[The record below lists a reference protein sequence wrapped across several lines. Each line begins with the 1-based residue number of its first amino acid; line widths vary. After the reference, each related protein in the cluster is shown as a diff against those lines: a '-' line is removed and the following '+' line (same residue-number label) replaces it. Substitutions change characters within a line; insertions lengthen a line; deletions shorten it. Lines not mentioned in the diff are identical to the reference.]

1 MTRAMPERGDPILV
15 VDDDAQNLA
24 MLAEVLSRHGFR
36 VETASG
42 ADEAIRKAG
51 WQEFAAVVSDIQMAP
66 RSGLDLLESLRKLT
80 PDTPVVL
87 LTAFGSVETAIQA
100 MKSGAFDYIT
110 KPVHPDEMVLVTER
124 AVKHSRLLHEYRH
137 LRSALSEGVRAA
149 PVIAQSRKM
158 LEVFKIVGK
167 IAGSHAS
174 VLIEGETG
182 TGKEI
187 IARTIHDNSL
197 RRSHRFVPV
206 NCSAIPDS
214 LLESE
219 LFGHVK
225 GSFTDAHRFRKG
237 LLQEASGGTL
247 FLDEIGDL
255 SPAGQA
261 KLLRALEEGKI
272 RPVGGNEFI
281 DVHLRVIAASHYDL
295 QELVQKGEFR
305 EDLLYRLKTIV
316 ITLPPLRERPDD
328 IPLLAELFL
337 ARFGGEKNIAVIA
350 KETMD
355 LLLRYTWP
363 GNVREL
369 EHVME
374 RAAALAT
381 HTVLSPDDLPIEI
394 RDCMDDESQLSQARR
409 KSKNLDQD
417 RVLATLRVAAGNKEE
432 AAQRLGISRWAL
444 HRLLEKYR
452 LDQPV
457 KTRLES
463 H

>member
-1 MTRAMPERGDPILV
+1 
-15 VDDDAQNLA
+15 
-24 MLAEVLSRHGFR
+24 
-36 VETASG
+36 
-42 ADEAIRKAG
+42 
-51 WQEFAAVVSDIQMAP
+51 
-66 RSGLDLLESLRKLT
+66 
-80 PDTPVVL
+80 
-87 LTAFGSVETAIQA
+87 
-100 MKSGAFDYIT
+100 
-110 KPVHPDEMVLVTER
+110 
-124 AVKHSRLLHEYRH
+124 
-137 LRSALSEGVRAA
+137 
-149 PVIAQSRKM
+149 M

-167 IAGSHAS
+167 VAGSQAS
-174 VLIEGETG
+174 VLIQGETG

-187 IARTIHDNSL
+187 IARTIHENSL
-197 RRSHRFVPV
+197 RRDHRFVPV

-237 LLQEASGGTL
+237 LLQEAGGGTL

-261 KLLRALEEGKI
+261 KLLRVLEEGKI
-272 RPVGGNEFI
+272 RPVGGNELI
-281 DVHLRVIAASHYDL
+281 DVQLRVIAASHYNL
-295 QELVQKGEFR
+295 QELVHKGEFR
-305 EDLLYRLKTIV
+305 EDLLYRLKTI
-316 ITLPPLRERPDD
+316 IIMLPPLRERPED

-337 ARFGGEKNIAVIA
+337 ARFGGEKNLSIIA
-350 KETMD
+350 KEAMD

-381 HTVLSPDDLPIEI
+381 HTVLSPDNLPIEI

-409 KSKNLDQD
+409 KSKELDQAH
-417 RVLATLRVAAGNKEE
+417 VLATLRLASGNKEE

-452 LDQPV
+452 LDRADTPQ
-457 KTRLES
+457 LDAQ
-463 H
+463 

>member
-1 MTRAMPERGDPILV
+1 MPGRDLILV
-15 VDDDAQNLA
+15 VDDDEQNLA
-24 MLAEVLSRHGFR
+24 LLAEALSRHGFR

-42 ADEAIRKAG
+42 GEEALQKAG
-51 WQEFAAVVSDIQMAP
+51 WQEYAAVVSDIQMAP
-66 RSGLDLLESLRKLT
+66 LSGLDLLESLRKLT

-87 LTAFGSVETAIQA
+87 LTAFGSVDTAIRA

-110 KPVHPDEMVLVTER
+110 KPIHLDELILVTER
-124 AVKHSRLLHEYRH
+124 AVKHSRLLDEYRH
-137 LRSALSEGVRAA
+137 LRSALSERVRAA

-167 IAGSHAS
+167 VAASHAS
-174 VLIEGETG
+174 VLIQGETG

-197 RRSHRFVPV
+197 NRGHRFVPV

-272 RPVGGNEFI
+272 RPVGANEFVG
-281 DVHLRVIAASHYDL
+281 VHLRVIAASHYDL

-316 ITLPPLRERPDD
+316 IMLPPLRERPED

-337 ARFGGEKNIAVIA
+337 ARFGGEKNLTVIA
-350 KETMD
+350 KDAMD

-394 RDCMDDESQLSQARR
+394 RQRVDDESQLSQARR
-409 KSKNLDQD
+409 KSKELDQEH
-417 RVLATLRVAAGNKEE
+417 VLATLKLVAGNKED

-444 HRLLEKYR
+444 HRLLERYR
-452 LDQPV
+452 LDGPAKQG
-457 KTRLES
+457 LD
-463 H
+463 HH

>member
-1 MTRAMPERGDPILV
+1 MPNSDLILV
-15 VDDDAQNLA
+15 VDDDEQNLT
-24 MLAEVLSRHGFR
+24 MLAEALGRHGFR
-36 VETASG
+36 VETARG
-42 ADEAIRKAG
+42 GEEALQKAG
-51 WQEFAAVVSDIQMAP
+51 WHEYATVVSDIQMAP
-66 RSGLDLLESLRKLT
+66 LSGLDLLESLRKVT

-87 LTAFGSVETAIQA
+87 LTAFGSVDTAIRA

-110 KPVHPDEMVLVTER
+110 KPIHLDELVLVTER

-137 LRSALSEGVRAA
+137 LRSALSERVRAA

-158 LEVFKIVGK
+158 LDVFKIVGK
-167 IAGSHAS
+167 VAGSQAS
-174 VLIEGETG
+174 ILIQGETG

-197 RRSHRFVPV
+197 RRGHRFVPV

-237 LLQEASGGTL
+237 LLQESSGGTL

-261 KLLRALEEGKI
+261 KLLRALEEGKV
-272 RPVGGNEFI
+272 RPVGDNEFV

-316 ITLPPLRERPDD
+316 ITLPPLRERPED

-337 ARFGGEKNIAVIA
+337 ARFGGEKSIAVIS
-350 KETMD
+350 KEAMD

-374 RAAALAT
+374 RAAALAAS
-381 HTVLSPDDLPIEI
+381 TVLSPDDLPQEI
-394 RDCMDDESQLSQARR
+394 RECEDDENELVQARR
-409 KSKNLDQD
+409 KSKKLDRDQ
-417 RVLATLRVAAGNKEE
+417 VLATLRLSAGNKED
-432 AAQRLGISRWAL
+432 AAQRLG
-444 HRLLEKYR
+444 
-452 LDQPV
+452 
-457 KTRLES
+457 
-463 H
+463 